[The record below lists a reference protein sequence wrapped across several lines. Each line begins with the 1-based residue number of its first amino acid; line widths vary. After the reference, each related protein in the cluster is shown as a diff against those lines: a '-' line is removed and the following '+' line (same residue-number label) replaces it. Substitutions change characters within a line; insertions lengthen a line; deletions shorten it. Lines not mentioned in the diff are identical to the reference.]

1 MVARSEADAR
11 LPVIEGRCIV
21 ARPMIE
27 DPRLVLAALALCV
40 VVSELLARY
49 TALRH
54 AGSSLLVI
62 VVGAL
67 GSNFGL
73 IPAAS
78 TAEQPVPVYDLV
90 FGHGAP
96 LAIFWLVLRVD
107 LRRTLSAGLPL
118 LLLFCIGAL
127 GTVLGVIAGLAL
139 VGEGAFGPSTAALGG
154 MFAATYIG
162 GSANFNALALHYDVV
177 HQGAIYVGT
186 MAVDAGLT
194 AVWMIVTIAIPRLW
208 SGRPKAG
215 PAAPEQTETEPDDA
229 IDLDAARVDPL
240 DLGLLLTLGLGGL
253 WFTDVIVDALAGAGI
268 ELPSMLVLTSL
279 ALLLAQVP
287 WVARMS
293 GANLLGMLAVQVF
306 LATIGAYCDLAAV
319 IELGALGTRLV
330 VLASVVIG
338 VHGLVLF
345 GATFIMRGDP
355 ALAAV
360 ASQANIGGGTTA
372 LALARG
378 IGRRDLVVPAILV
391 GSLGT
396 ALGTF
401 VGFGVVEI
409 LL

>member
-1 MVARSEADAR
+1 MV
-11 LPVIEGRCIV
+11 
-21 ARPMIE
+21 E

-40 VVSELLARY
+40 VVSECLARY

-78 TAEQPVPVYDLV
+78 TAENPVVVYDLV
-90 FGHGAP
+90 FGYGAP

-118 LLLFCIGAL
+118 LLLFGIGAV
-127 GTVLGVIAGLAL
+127 GTVLGVVAGLAL

-194 AVWMIVTIAIPRLW
+194 AVWMIATIAIPRLW
-208 SGRPKAG
+208 SRPGASPKVD
-215 PAAPEQTETEPDDA
+215 APSEPESASDED

-240 DLGLLLTLGLGGL
+240 DLALLLTLGLGGL
-253 WFTDVIVDALAGAGI
+253 WLTDEVVAALAGVGV
-268 ELPSMLVLTSL
+268 ELPSMLVLTTL

-287 WVARMS
+287 AVARMS

-319 IELGALGTRLV
+319 VELGALGGRLV

-338 VHGLVLF
+338 VHGVVLF
-345 GATFIMRGDP
+345 GATFVMRGDP

-401 VGFGVVEI
+401 VGFAVVEI